1 MTPTL
6 PLIASVDSVP
16 NDQHKEWWER
26 HRNVAIVHIAADGKL
41 TVGTSA
47 TPTFWARVLGKAGTR
62 LAVDVGDHRR
72 QAAVRSTPLP
82 CSDQAHRFEATV
94 DIGFR
99 VHDPEQVVRRSIPDA
114 LPIVYGHVIH
124 LIRTTARRFAIDE
137 ADRAEEEVNKALQ
150 QPVRLPE
157 GLTIY
162 LCRVHIEPD
171 EDARQYIKAL
181 ARARRDRALGQREHD
196 KRVAEV
202 SSDEAIEDLRLAGE
216 LERDKR
222 RGAALAGM
230 RWDIEGLIQQ
240 HLVKHPED
248 TERALQLRLE
258 WESTQ
263 AAHWELGTQRS
274 DQMFKFMVEK
284 DLLRAPDLMSALG
297 GQAVG
302 ALPSYG
308 PQIGLPPAAAVRPAP
323 TAPVMWG
330 GATVPAGPAQG
341 SSAGAASGAAGATM
355 PVYVVLDASQSAA
368 PFTAGFND
376 ALRSLHTALTQS
388 PDVAAGLRLSV
399 IGFAERPDMRLPLT
413 QVDWG
418 TDVPHLSAGG
428 DLHLSAAFDGLLDLL
443 PGDVDR
449 LKHDGGRVHRP
460 VVFLVTTAPPQDN
473 ARWPEARQSL
483 AENRY
488 APTVVVCGLG
498 TAEARGVLRVAS
510 SPELAFVTAPAVPA
524 ADQAALFSALLQNT
538 VLHLGRGVLAGRPDL
553 IAECPKGLLPAAT
566 AD

>member
-6 PLIASVDSVP
+6 PLITSVDSVP
-16 NDQHKEWWER
+16 NDQHKEWWDR
-26 HRNVAIVHIAADGKL
+26 HRNVAIVHIAADGRL
-41 TVGTSA
+41 TVGTGA
-47 TPTFWARVLGKAGTR
+47 TPSFWAKVLGKAGTR

-114 LPIVYGHVIH
+114 LPIIYGHVIH

-137 ADRAEEEVNKALQ
+137 ADRAEEEVNKAFQ
-150 QPVRLPE
+150 QPVQLPE

-181 ARARRDRALGQREHD
+181 ARARRDRALGQRAHE

-202 SSDEAIEDLRLAGE
+202 SSDEAVEDLRLTGE
-216 LERDKR
+216 LEREKR

-230 RWDIEGLIQQ
+230 SWDIEGLIRQ

-263 AAHWELGTQRS
+263 AARWELGTERN
-274 DQMFKFMVEK
+274 DQMFKFLVEK
-284 DLLRAPDLMSALG
+284 DFFRAPDLMSGFG
-297 GQAVG
+297 GQALG
-302 ALPSYG
+302 AVPAYG
-308 PQIGLPPAAAVRPAP
+308 PPAGLPQGAPTGPGP

-330 GATVPAGPAQG
+330 GVAAGPAQ
-341 SSAGAASGAAGATM
+341 SAPPAAGATT
-355 PVYVVLDASQSAA
+355 PVYVVLDSSQSAA
-368 PFTAGFND
+368 PFTAGLND

-388 PDVAAGLRLSV
+388 PDVSAALRLSV
-399 IGFAERPDMRLPLT
+399 LGFAEHPDMRLPLT
-413 QVDWG
+413 QIGWG

-428 DLHLSAAFDGLLDLL
+428 GLHLAAAFDGLLDVL

-449 LKHDGGRVHRP
+449 LKQGGGRVNRP
-460 VVFLVTTAPPQDN
+460 VVFLVTTAPPQDST
-473 ARWPEARQSL
+473 RWPEARQAL
-483 AENRY
+483 VAHRY
-488 APTVVVCGLG
+488 APNVVACGLG
-498 TAEARGVLRVAS
+498 TAEARGVLRTAS
-510 SPELAFVTAPAVPA
+510 SPELAFVTDPAVPA
-524 ADQAALFSALLQNT
+524 ADQVALVSVLIQNT
-538 VLHLGRGVLAGRPDL
+538 LLHLGRSVLAGHPDL
-553 IAECPKGLLPAAT
+553 VVECPKGLLPAT
-566 AD
+566 AAE